1 MYKQLQLLYSKCTN
15 RVQRGY
21 HKHYDNKSWQYLVWT
36 LSKGPTKSYNYQ
48 TADCTNEAWRP
59 VDFSMDCQSCDI
71 RANRQCRRSHLRKT
85 SHLGYRRAHQ
95 CCFLKNLLNTEL
107 RWRCLRRPSSSI
119 HRRDDRVS
127 GRPCRGSS
135 RATIKYRSCLSSDD
149 TKLRVYF
156 CDGSNFANWIQ
167 SSFFKS
173 RRLFLII
180 QKSFAFH
187 WESFFNFRIFIL
199 INVT

>member
-1 MYKQLQLLYSKCTN
+1 MTTIKSRTCHHKHPSARDMTSSFTNIKCTN

-85 SHLGYRRAHQ
+85 SHLGYRRAHLHLHQ
-95 CCFLKNLLNTEL
+95 FLNTEL

-135 RATIKYRSCLSSDD
+135 RATIKYRSCHRRILNCACISATARISRIESNPLFSNRDD
-149 TKLRVYF
+149 YLKV
-156 CDGSNFANWIQ
+156 
-167 SSFFKS
+167 
-173 RRLFLII
+173 
-180 QKSFAFH
+180 
-187 WESFFNFRIFIL
+187 
-199 INVT
+199 NVH